1 MISNANNNASDVG
14 PNSENMQDQSF
25 TTNFFTSKDSRH
37 LPPETGFTFGPSPMQ
52 RSQQASDLGFVQG
65 LDVRSSYDN
74 IENNQSFGYLVAPS
88 EGAPPSA
95 GFTFGPAPNQF
106 GPSMLPPGQDITV
119 RASYHNPGH
128 DPLAEYLSRP
138 SFESPQ
144 LLQRLSQYPA
154 TNNGNGNSQGRL
166 SLPRF
171 PSLLNSHAE
180 SESFGERKGP
190 RVLSSADNHFKQQIL
205 QDIELKTKPKDRPAH
220 FYSSGFGEA
229 NSSFTQLANN
239 MISRTSI
246 SIPRPV
252 GPSPK
257 QNVFQTQL
265 ERPQLFQPQNQQFT
279 PPSTRTVNMCA
290 FAYQPTESTNTAA
303 DSSPSD
309 LPASSPSA
317 RVSYRRNSNRILSS
331 LNTREAEH
339 GFERQYA
346 TPHTPQN
353 QTSPSKRYTLSS
365 RTSQVQNTHR
375 NTEHSGFSP
384 AQETYHGVVRKFH
397 NDRQI
402 IAFGNGPP
410 IAHGI
415 QLVSLHELPDRFR
428 QVFPYEL
435 FNAVQ
440 SKCFAPIYR
449 TNNNIVVSAPTGS
462 GKTAIL
468 ELAICKLVESYG
480 SGQFKIVYQ
489 APVKSLCSERMRD
502 WTKKFR
508 HLNLPVAE
516 LTGDTSNAEMSR
528 VGNASI
534 IITTPE
540 KWDSITRKWA
550 DYQKL
555 LQLVKLFLIDE
566 VHILK
571 DVRGATLEAVVSRM
585 HSIGASVR
593 FVALSATVP
602 NSNDIATWLGRDSNN
617 RQLPAHRE
625 TFGEEF
631 RPVKLQK
638 HVHGYES
645 RANDFAFEKIL
656 DGKISSLIQ
665 KYSCKKPIMVF
676 CFTRKSCEGTATILA
691 EHWTRQRVVDRAWPA
706 PTIRT
711 VVGTKVLQEL
721 VGCGVAYHH
730 AGLDHQDR
738 CTIETAYLKGDISV
752 ICCTS
757 TLAVGVNLPCH
768 LVVLKGTVGFQ
779 DGSLVEYSDLEVMQ
793 MLGRA
798 GRPQFDD
805 SAVAIIMTRMERVDR
820 YKKMISGQDVLESTL
835 HLNLIEHLN
844 SEIGLRTIKTAYE
857 AKVWLGG
864 TFLSVRMRQNPNY
877 YKFSGV
883 IPSRNTDEQL
893 ELVCER
899 DIKLLQDYDLVTKEE
914 AFSCTEYGAAMSR
927 YMVRF
932 ETMKLILSIP
942 RQSKTEL
949 ILNTICQ
956 AAEFKDLRL
965 KPNERASLREFNK
978 SPMMKF
984 PIKENI
990 STTGHKIFLMVQAQ
1004 LGGIELL
1011 ANSDFRIISRQFSME
1026 TNIILERLQ
1035 RLIRCVVDCK
1045 AVDCDS
1051 ISARFALDLSRSI
1064 AASYW
1069 EKSSLQ
1075 LRQIPQIG
1083 PASLRK
1089 LASNH
1094 VNTVEKLASLDTSG
1108 IERVMSKN
1116 PPFGKKMKDN
1126 LINFPQLTLT
1136 AQIVGRAL
1144 SKAGEQ
1150 PKVKVNAALGYTNAK
1165 LPIWLGS
1172 IPSLTFMAE
1181 LSSGTLVHLWRGN
1194 IKRLVNG
1201 NKQQFTV
1208 VLSTPDDEIKC
1219 WIACDEIVG
1228 TMKSF
1233 VLKHDI
1239 PASEFPPQKLVVKK
1253 QLANKAIEVGDLD
1266 ISDEYDDRIN
1276 DDAMLVAAGQIEC
1289 KRRVSSDY
1297 GSDAFVD
1304 IDTVHLDTSNNDKV
1318 GEAAQPQ
1325 PLKMDNGKWA
1335 CNHHC
1340 RDGNTLKNG
1349 QLCKH
1354 KCCREGLDKPRK
1366 LARKKSSVGSTGDQ
1380 DSKVKLESKINIA
1393 VTKSNTSNTQSSG
1406 SQKPPK
1412 LTKKPGL
1419 TLSAGSSSDQDAIEV
1434 VDLSK
1439 TLPLVTYPDVAP
1451 RDYRKLH
1458 KLHTNIQKD
1467 SSVRLSKNPPTFS
1480 YGSGDVPNISFI
1492 DTSASK
1498 NERKDELDH
1507 FDSDDYEFPSPSGFL
1522 SGDKKVDKS
1531 GSISQFQL
1539 PPPVMEGNRQ
1549 EGNKQS
1555 NLSDDPFEDSSSS
1568 FEAAMIGLD
1577 DSLNLQSAA
1586 PQLNTSFANNVFDFA
1601 AFNSEEAHNERF
1613 SSPLMSDLRKKNDRE
1628 KVEEEIDSMDIGMP
1642 CMKRQQSSPWMRDF
1656 RNGNVTSY
1664 DHGDAFD
1671 EYGSDDSPA
1680 LPQMKKRRIDD
1691 DEARDEAGIETSRK
1705 NPGSTLKPL
1714 SGITAP
1720 AWANEIGSEV
1730 IGEDVDDADK
1740 ESDERLITGGEV
1752 GVGSEPAWV
1761 SEMDPEFIDMF
1772 RGVVDFVD

>member
-1 MISNANNNASDVG
+1 MISNSNNNSSDIG
-14 PNSENMQDQSF
+14 PNSENGQDQSF
-25 TTNFFTSKDSRH
+25 NTNFFTSKDSRH

-52 RSQQASDLGFVQG
+52 RRQQASKLGFVQG
-65 LDVRSSYDN
+65 LNMRSPYDN
-74 IENNQSFGYLVAPS
+74 IENNQSLGYLVAPS
-88 EGAPPSA
+88 EEPPPA
-95 GFTFGPAPNQF
+95 GFTFGPAPKQF
-106 GPSMLPPGQDITV
+106 GPSMVPPGQDTTV
-119 RASYHNPGH
+119 RASYNTPGH
-128 DPLAEYLSRP
+128 DPLAGYLSRP

-166 SLPRF
+166 SLPRL
-171 PSLLNSHAE
+171 PSLLTSHAE
-180 SESFGERKGP
+180 SESFGGRKGP
-190 RVLSSADNHFKQQIL
+190 RVLTSADNHFKQQIL

-220 FYSSGFGEA
+220 FYNSGFGEA
-229 NSSFTQLANN
+229 NSPLTQLANN
-239 MISRTSI
+239 MISQTSL
-246 SIPRPV
+246 SLPQPV

-257 QNVFQTQL
+257 QN
-265 ERPQLFQPQNQQFT
+265 FT
-279 PPSTRTVNMCA
+279 PPSTRTINMSA
-290 FAYQPTESTNTAA
+290 FVYQPTECTNTAA
-303 DSSPSD
+303 DSSPLD

-317 RVSYRRNSNRILSS
+317 RVGYRRNSNRILSS
-331 LNTREAEH
+331 SNTREAEQ

-353 QTSPSKRYTLSS
+353 QTSSSKRYTLSS

-384 AQETYHGVVRKFH
+384 AQETYHGGVRQFH

-410 IAHGI
+410 MAHGI
-415 QLVSLHELPDRFR
+415 QLVSPHELPDRFR

-462 GKTAIL
+462 GKTALL
-468 ELAICKLVESYG
+468 ELAICKLVENYG

-502 WTKKFR
+502 WTKKFS

-585 HSIGASVR
+585 HSIGVSVR

-625 TFGEEF
+625 NFGEEF
-631 RPVKLQK
+631 RPVKT
-638 HVHGYES
+638 
-645 RANDFAFEKIL
+645 L
-656 DGKISSLIQ
+656 D
-665 KYSCKKPIMVF
+665 
-676 CFTRKSCEGTATILA
+676 
-691 EHWTRQRVVDRAWPA
+691 RQRVVDRAWPA

-711 VVGTKVLQEL
+711 AVGTKDLQEL

-738 CTIETAYLKGDISV
+738 CAIETAYLKGYISV

-779 DGSLVEYSDLEVMQ
+779 DSGLVEYSDLEVMQ

-805 SAVAIIMTRMERVDR
+805 NAVAVIMTRMERVDR

-864 TFLSVRMRQNPNY
+864 TFLSVRMRQNPSY

-927 YMVRF
+927 YMP
-932 ETMKLILSIP
+932 K
-942 RQSKTEL
+942 
-949 ILNTICQ
+949 
-956 AAEFKDLRL
+956 
-965 KPNERASLREFNK
+965 
-978 SPMMKF
+978 
-984 PIKENI
+984 
-990 STTGHKIFLMVQAQ
+990 
-1004 LGGIELL
+1004 LL
-1011 ANSDFRIISRQFSME
+1011 AEHFR
-1026 TNIILERLQ
+1026 RLGNNQ
-1035 RLIRCVVDCK
+1035 R
-1045 AVDCDS
+1045 
-1051 ISARFALDLSRSI
+1051 SRS
-1064 AASYW
+1064 
-1069 EKSSLQ
+1069 
-1075 LRQIPQIG
+1075 P
-1083 PASLRK
+1083 
-1089 LASNH
+1089 
-1094 VNTVEKLASLDTSG
+1094 
-1108 IERVMSKN
+1108 
-1116 PPFGKKMKDN
+1116 
-1126 LINFPQLTLT
+1126 
-1136 AQIVGRAL
+1136 
-1144 SKAGEQ
+1144 
-1150 PKVKVNAALGYTNAK
+1150 AALGYTNAT

-1181 LSSGTLVHLWRGN
+1181 LSSGTLLPF
-1194 IKRLVNG
+1194 
-1201 NKQQFTV
+1201 Q
-1208 VLSTPDDEIKC
+1208 TPDDEI
-1219 WIACDEIVG
+1219 I
-1228 TMKSF
+1228 
-1233 VLKHDI
+1233 
-1239 PASEFPPQKLVVKK
+1239 LVEK
-1253 QLANKAIEVGDLD
+1253 QLATKVRKVGDLD
-1266 ISDEYDDRIN
+1266 ISDEYYDGIN
-1276 DDAMLVAAGQIEC
+1276 DDAMLVAAGQIEG

-1304 IDTVHLDTSNNDKV
+1304 IDTVHLDTSDKDKV
-1318 GEAAQPQ
+1318 GEDAQPE
-1325 PLKMDNGKWA
+1325 PLKNGKW
-1335 CNHHC
+1335 
-1340 RDGNTLKNG
+1340 
-1349 QLCKH
+1349 QV
-1354 KCCREGLDKPRK
+1354 GLK
-1366 LARKKSSVGSTGDQ
+1366 LARKKSLVEVPEIKSRKT
-1380 DSKVKLESKINIA
+1380 KLEDKMNVA
-1393 VTKSNTSNTQSSG
+1393 VTKFDMSNTQPSG
-1406 SQKPPK
+1406 SQKLPK
-1412 LTKKPGL
+1412 LIKKPRL
-1419 TLSAGSSSDQDAIEV
+1419 TLSAGPSSDQDAIEV
-1434 VDLSK
+1434 IDLSR
-1439 TLPLVTYPDVAP
+1439 TLPPVTYPDVAR

-1458 KLHTNIQKD
+1458 ELHTNIQKD

-1480 YGSGDVPNISFI
+1480 YASGD
-1492 DTSASK
+1492 
-1498 NERKDELDH
+1498 
-1507 FDSDDYEFPSPSGFL
+1507 FL
-1522 SGDKKVDKS
+1522 
-1531 GSISQFQL
+1531 Q
-1539 PPPVMEGNRQ
+1539 
-1549 EGNKQS
+1549 
-1555 NLSDDPFEDSSSS
+1555 
-1568 FEAAMIGLD
+1568 
-1577 DSLNLQSAA
+1577 
-1586 PQLNTSFANNVFDFA
+1586 NNVFDFA
-1601 AFNSEEAHNERF
+1601 AFNSEKAHIEQF
-1613 SSPLMSDLRKKNDRE
+1613 SSPLMSDLHKKNDRE
-1628 KVEEEIDSMDIGMP
+1628 KVEEDEIDSMDIGMP

-1664 DHGDAFD
+1664 DHGDTFD
-1671 EYGSDDSPA
+1671 EYGYDNSPV
-1680 LPQMKKRRIDD
+1680 LPQIK
-1691 DEARDEAGIETSRK
+1691 EET
-1705 NPGSTLKPL
+1705 N
-1714 SGITAP
+1714 
-1720 AWANEIGSEV
+1720 
-1730 IGEDVDDADK
+1730 
-1740 ESDERLITGGEV
+1740 
-1752 GVGSEPAWV
+1752 
-1761 SEMDPEFIDMF
+1761 
-1772 RGVVDFVD
+1772 